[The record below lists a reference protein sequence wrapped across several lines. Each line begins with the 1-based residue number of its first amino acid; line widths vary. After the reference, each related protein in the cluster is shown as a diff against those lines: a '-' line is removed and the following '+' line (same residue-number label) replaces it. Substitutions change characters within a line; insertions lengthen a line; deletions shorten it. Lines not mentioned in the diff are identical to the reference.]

1 MDNEQQPTNRTIDA
15 TQMEHVP
22 SKIPCDNLNISCDFS
37 DTTPSYAS
45 FAIRRRRNQRR
56 LRHGITINI
65 IILYLR
71 LRLVEIA
78 KSVYWQDSNI
88 SNIVGKPIHFRS

>member
-1 MDNEQQPTNRTIDA
+1 MDNEQQPTNRTIYA

-45 FAIRRRRNQRR
+45 FAIHDYRDRTQTFH
-56 LRHGITINI
+56 LQINF
-65 IILYLR
+65 LM
-71 LRLVEIA
+71 
-78 KSVYWQDSNI
+78 D
-88 SNIVGKPIHFRS
+88 PRSPKNGPSLIN

>member
-37 DTTPSYAS
+37 DTTPSYA
-45 FAIRRRRNQRR
+45 I
-56 LRHGITINI
+56 
-65 IILYLR
+65 
-71 LRLVEIA
+71 EIA

-88 SNIVGKPIHFRS
+88 SNIVGNLFTFEVNFSI